1 MKNYITLLILVA
13 FISVASSVATSR
25 IISQPA
31 QPKEVFTDWYA
42 VSASMTSDIKRYHLK
57 GFVVKAIT
65 GGGSSGTHYILVMEK
80 Y

>member
-13 FISVASSVATSR
+13 FISVATSVATSR

-31 QPKEVFTDWYA
+31 QPKAVFTDWYGLSTSLT
-42 VSASMTSDIKRYHLK
+42 SAIEKYTKLGY
-57 GFVVKAIT
+57 VVKSVT
-65 GGGSSGTHYILVMEK
+65 SNSQKNEYILVMEK